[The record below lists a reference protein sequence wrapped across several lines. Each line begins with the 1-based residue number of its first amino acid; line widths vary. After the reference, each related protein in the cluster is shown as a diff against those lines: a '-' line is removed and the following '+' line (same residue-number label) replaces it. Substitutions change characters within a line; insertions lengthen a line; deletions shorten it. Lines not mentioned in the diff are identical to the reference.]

1 MKLCVDCI
9 SSIGAIPLDL
19 KDVYFASGVSGKAIK
34 SYTGISF
41 VFHNHIVKINEAVPA
56 YMDIGMYEENESIP
70 YSQSWNLIYALQE
83 ALKRFE
89 DEKAFVKIKE
99 TYDYVEEVI
108 TDMGLKLVSP
118 KEHAAPIILT
128 IVLSEDYSSK
138 VVGDTLALQGYIVHY
153 ESSYLQK
160 NNWIQIACLNHYK
173 ERDMKRVLN
182 CLQMCLF
189 QSGVHI

>member
-1 MKLCVDCI
+1 M
-9 SSIGAIPLDL
+9 
-19 KDVYFASGVSGKAIK
+19 
-34 SYTGISF
+34 
-41 VFHNHIVKINEAVPA
+41 PA

-160 NNWIQIACLNHYK
+160 NN
-173 ERDMKRVLN
+173 
-182 CLQMCLF
+182 
-189 QSGVHI
+189 